1 MILWL
6 LSCGVDCPAGSVLGA
21 DGLCYLDDEPDTA
34 APDSTPP
41 SATATLSAAEVGEQ
55 LAALAG
61 RDIPDPVALREL
73 YLGLLHAGDAGCPGE
88 SVDYIA
94 DGSIPLDGCTSSTGY
109 TYRGLSEYEE
119 GSDDGW
125 WFALT
130 LGDLYISEPSGA
142 SLAIGGTFAYE
153 AHVEDGAAT
162 FSGEATGTFSYDG
175 EDGWMAEGGS
185 LAFWL
190 SGVSGS
196 SGRGVA
202 LVGAVGGP
210 LVGSGVF
217 FEDLY
222 FGDVA
227 GPDGQAACGAHPSGG
242 LSLRG
247 EDGRWYD
254 LTFTDCSGCGTV
266 LFEGQELGETCTD
279 ITALGAEVLQRVD
292 PL

>member
-6 LSCGVDCPAGSVLGA
+6 LSCGIDCPEGSALGV
-21 DGLCYLDDEPDTA
+21 DGLCYLDDEMDTVPA
-34 APDSTPP
+34 DTPP
-41 SATATLSAAEVGEQ
+41 ADAIPTLSAAAVGEQ
-55 LAALAG
+55 IAVLAG
-61 RDIPDPVALREL
+61 RAIPDPIALRER
-73 YLGLLHAGDAGCPGE
+73 YLDLLHAGDASCPGE

-94 DGSIPLDGCTSSTGY
+94 DGSIPLEGCTSSTGY

-119 GSDDGW
+119 GNDNGW

-130 LGDLYISEPSGA
+130 LGDLYISEPDGA

-162 FSGEATGTFSYDG
+162 FSGEATGTFSDDG
-175 EDGWMAEGGS
+175 TDGWLAEGGS

-190 SGVSGS
+190 SGTSGS

-202 LVGAVGGP
+202 LVGAIGGP
-210 LVGSGVF
+210 LVGSGLF

-227 GPDGQAACGAHPSGG
+227 GPDGQLACGSHPSGG

-247 EDGRWYD
+247 DDGRWYE
-254 LTFTDCSGCGTV
+254 LVFTDCSGCGRV
-266 LFEGQELGETCTD
+266 VFEGQDLGETCAD
-279 ITALGAEVLQRVD
+279 ITAMGAEILQRVD

>member
-1 MILWL
+1 MILML
-6 LSCGVDCPAGSVLGA
+6 LACGSECPAGSTLGA
-21 DGLCYLDDEPDTA
+21 DGLCYLDDEPDSA
-34 APDSTPP
+34 EPDSPAPAATP
-41 SATATLSAAEVGEQ
+41 TLTAAEVGQ
-55 LAALAG
+55 RIAALAG

-73 YLGLLHAGDAGCPGE
+73 YLGLLHAGDVGCPGE

-94 DGSIPLDGCTSSTGY
+94 DGSIPLEGCTSSTGY

-119 GSDDGW
+119 GDDGGW

-130 LGDLYISEPSGA
+130 LGDLYISEPDGT

-153 AHVEDGAAT
+153 ALVEGGAAT
-162 FSGEATGTFSYDG
+162 FTGEVTGTFSHDG
-175 EDGWMAEGGS
+175 EGGWMAEGGS

-190 SGVSGS
+190 SGISGS

-202 LVGAVGGP
+202 LEGAIGGP
-210 LVGSGVF
+210 LVGSGLF
-217 FEDLY
+217 FDDLY

-227 GPDGQAACGAHPSGG
+227 GPDGQLSCGAHPSGA

-247 EDGRWYD
+247 DDSRWYE
-254 LTFTDCSGCGTV
+254 LVFTDCGGCGTV
-266 LFEGQELGETCTD
+266 SFEGQDLGPACAD